1 MLGWLDASIGSRS
14 HLGSYGPLCSGSG
27 LCSQGTC
34 GNAATES
41 AGDTD
46 ETNRRGASRR
56 KAGDAQAG
64 ADGGKAPDHTDTY
77 DRR

>member
-1 MLGWLDASIGSRS
+1 LDASIGGRS
-14 HLGSYGPLCSGSG
+14 HVDSHGPLCPGSS
-27 LCSQGTC
+27 LRSQGTC
-34 GNAATES
+34 GDAGTES